1 MHDLSSVTN
10 SQAKIFL
17 IQFLANRNI
26 NVEFYKRVPADKLQY
41 RIVDS
46 PERKS
51 DSIQESLGHQIGVE
65 KDYLSAL
72 NTGKLEFRSGD
83 DKNLKSLNREQQ
95 LKMLEQLDEELIKK
109 LSDPNIVNKS
119 IIVSWSN
126 NPVPALSMIYGLNNH
141 EVLHTGWNL
150 ALMDL
155 LNIERFP
162 ALKQIWG

>member
-1 MHDLSSVTN
+1 MHDLSRVSH

-26 NVEFYKRVPADKLQY
+26 NIEFYKRVPGDKLQY
-41 RIVDS
+41 RIVDN
-46 PERKS
+46 PKRKS

-95 LKMLEQLDEELIKK
+95 LKMLEQLDEELIEK
-109 LSDPNIVNKS
+109 LSDSNIVNKS
-119 IIVSWSN
+119 IVVPWSSD
-126 NPVPALSMIYGLNNH
+126 PVPALAMLYGMNNH

-150 ALMDL
+150 ALMDM